1 MVKLLIDFYHM
12 IKFKKIKVDNK
23 NLNIVILLDIDVQI
37 HILKIIYNI

>member
-12 IKFKKIKVDNK
+12 IKFKKIKVDYK
-23 NLNIVILLDIDVQI
+23 NLNIVILLDIDVKI